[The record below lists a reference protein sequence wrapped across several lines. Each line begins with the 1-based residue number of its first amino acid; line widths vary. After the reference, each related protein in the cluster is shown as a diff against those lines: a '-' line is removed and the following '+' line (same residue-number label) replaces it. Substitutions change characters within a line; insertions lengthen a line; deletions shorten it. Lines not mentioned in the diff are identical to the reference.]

1 MGWTPDT
8 LPDLK
13 GKTYVITGGNSGLG
27 LEAAKILG
35 GRGARVV
42 ITSRSAERGEAA
54 LDTIRASAPDADV
67 SQVRLDLSDADSPDQ
82 AAGEIR
88 ERCPTLDAV
97 INNAGVMQP
106 PLRRTDEGFELQFA
120 TNHLGHFR
128 LNRALF
134 DLLEA
139 SEGRIVPVSSIAHE
153 MGEIDLEDLNS
164 HDKRYDA
171 TAAYSQSKL
180 ANLMYGLEL
189 QRRLET
195 RGSRVTSITCHPGYA
210 ATNLQSSGVGMD
222 GGSIFLRWLYKLSN
236 RTVAQTATEGAYP
249 LCLAAADPNARAGAY
264 YGPTGLMN
272 ARGPV
277 GECSMHRKAKD
288 TRVAAALW
296 DKTEELVGPFFS
308 ET

>member
-1 MGWTPDT
+1 MSDEEAPS
-8 LPDLK
+8 
-13 GKTYVITGGNSGLG
+13 GNESRMTMIEHLTELRRRLIIAFASVGIGAIIAWIFYPQIIEFLLEPYCRT
-27 LEAAKILG
+27 LEA
-35 GRGARVV
+35 
-42 ITSRSAERGEAA
+42 GEECQ
-54 LDTIRASAPDADV
+54 LYVRNPLEPFS
-67 SQVRLDLSDADSPDQ
+67 VRLTV
-82 AAGEIR
+82 AGYGGIIVAM
-88 ERCPTLDAV
+88 PMILW
-97 INNAGVMQP
+97 
-106 PLRRTDEGFELQFA
+106 QFWA
-120 TNHLGHFR
+120 FVAPGLY
-128 LNRALF
+128 
-134 DLLEA
+134 
-139 SEGRIVPVSSIAHE
+139 SHE
-153 MGEIDLEDLNS
+153 
-164 HDKRYDA
+164 KRYDA
-171 TAAYSQSKL
+171 TSAYSQSKL

-189 QRRLET
+189 QRRLEA

-308 ET
+308 QT